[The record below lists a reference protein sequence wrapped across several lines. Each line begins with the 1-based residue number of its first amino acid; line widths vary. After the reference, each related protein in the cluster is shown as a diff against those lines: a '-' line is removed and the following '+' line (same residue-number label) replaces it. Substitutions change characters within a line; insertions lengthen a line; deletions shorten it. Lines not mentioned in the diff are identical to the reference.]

1 MSPLPQQPAS
11 DVVDHLLTGAIDL
24 DCRTGPS
31 LQARHFSHDFAAEEA
46 AAAGMAAV
54 AFRDDFY
61 PTTPVAAILEKAVYA
76 DLPLRLLSG
85 VVLNNYVGG
94 LNPYAVEHELKLGGR
109 IIWMPTI
116 SAANHLR
123 MAYRDTQDG
132 PAMRPREALS
142 VIDARGA
149 ITGPVREILEIIA
162 EHDAVL
168 ASGHLHISE
177 ILPLFQAARTAGVT
191 RMLVN
196 QPLHRAGAT
205 LADIAELARDGAFIE
220 LTAAA
225 FIEGPD
231 RRHAPGLLTSVAAAA
246 GPSRI
251 VFSSG
256 LGQTRNLKPVEG
268 LRALTRLCLQH
279 GVPEEDMAVMLSRN
293 AAQLVGIAPER

>member
-1 MSPLPQQPAS
+1 MSPPLDDS
-11 DVVDHLLTGAIDL
+11 DRLLEGAFDL

-31 LQARHFSHDFAAEEA
+31 LEARHFTHDHAAEEA

-61 PTTPVAAILEKAVYA
+61 PTTPVAAILEKTVYA
-76 DLPLRLLSG
+76 NLPLKLLSG

-123 MAYRDTQDG
+123 MAYRDKG
-132 PAMRPREALS
+132 AEPAMRPREALS
-142 VIDARGA
+142 VLDAKGA
-149 ITGPVREILEIIA
+149 ITAPVREILEIIA

-177 ILPLFQAARTAGVT
+177 ILPLFAAARAAGVS

-196 QPLHRAGAT
+196 QPLRHAGAT
-205 LADIAELARDGAFIE
+205 LADIEELARDGAFIE

-225 FIEGPD
+225 FIDGPD
-231 RRHAPGLLTSVAAAA
+231 RRHAPGVLTSVIAAAS
-246 GPSRI
+246 PERI

-256 LGQTRNLKPVEG
+256 LGHTGNLKPVEG
-268 LRALTRLCLQH
+268 LRALIRLCLEH
-279 GVPEEDMAVMLSRN
+279 GVEEDAMEMMLAKN
-293 AAQLVGIAPER
+293 AARLVGHA

>member
-1 MSPLPQQPAS
+1 MTTTI
-11 DVVDHLLTGAIDL
+11 DDIDHLLTGAIDL

-31 LQARHFSHDFAAEEA
+31 LEARHFTHDYAAEEA

-61 PTTPVAAILEKAVYA
+61 PTTPVAAILEKTVYA
-76 DLPLRLLSG
+76 ELPLKLLSG

-123 MAYRDTQDG
+123 MAYRDNSDN
-132 PAMRPREALS
+132 PAMCPREALG
-142 VIDARGA
+142 VLDAKGA
-149 ITGPVREILEIIA
+149 ITAPVREILEIIA
-162 EHDAVL
+162 QHDAVL

-177 ILPLFQAARTAGVT
+177 ILPLFEAARAAGVR

-196 QPLHRAGAT
+196 QPPHRAGAT
-205 LADIAELARDGAFIE
+205 VADIEELARDGAFIE

-231 RRHAPGLLTSVAAAA
+231 RRHPPDVLTSVIAAAS
-246 GPSRI
+246 PERI

-256 LGQTRNLKPVEG
+256 LGHTGNLKPVEG
-268 LRALTRLCLQH
+268 LRALIRLCLQH
-279 GVPEEDMAVMLSRN
+279 GIAEEDMTMMLAEN
-293 AAQLVGIAPER
+293 AAQLVELAQDR